1 MRLVSYRVDG
11 RPRSGVRIGE
21 RVFDLDHLGAA
32 DRPLMAL
39 LADGG
44 EALYALARKVGDADD
59 ASARAFADL
68 DLLPAVAEPGKII
81 CLGLNYVDHAREGNL
96 PIPEHPVVFLR
107 TTRSLAAAGQ
117 AVTVPRLSE
126 QLDYEAELAVVIGR
140 GGRDIAESDA
150 LSHVAGYALFNDIT
164 VRDYQW
170 RGPQWTIGKNFDGT
184 GILGPEIVTPDELPA
199 GGAGLRIQTRINGE
213 TLQDGN
219 TRDMIFDVAAT
230 IASLSETMTLDPGD
244 VIATGTPAG
253 VGAARKPPRWLR
265 AGDICEVEI
274 EGLGIQRT
282 VIAAA

>member
-21 RVFDLDHLGAA
+21 RVYDLDLLGAG
-32 DRPLMAL
+32 DRPLIDL
-39 LADGG
+39 LGDGV
-44 EALYALARKVGDADD
+44 EALEALASRAADADV
-59 ASARAFADL
+59 ASARAYADL
-68 DLLPAVAEPGKII
+68 DLLPAVAQPGKII

-117 AVTVPRLSE
+117 NVTVPRLSE
-126 QLDYEAELAVVIGR
+126 QLDYEGELAVVIGR

-184 GILGPEIVTPDELPA
+184 GILGPEIVTSDELPA
-199 GGAGLRIQTRINGE
+199 GGVGLRIQTRINGE

-230 IASLSETMTLDPGD
+230 IASLSETMTLDSGD

-274 EGLGIQRT
+274 EGIGIQRT
-282 VIAAA
+282 DIAGA

>member
-1 MRLVSYRVDG
+1 MRLVSYRIDG
-11 RPRSGVRIGE
+11 RSRSGVRIGE
-21 RVFDLDHLGAA
+21 RVYDLDDLGAG
-32 DRPLMAL
+32 DRSLIAL

-44 EALYALARKVGDADD
+44 EALGALARKADD
-59 ASARAFADL
+59 ADVTSARALAEL

-117 AVTVPRLSE
+117 KVTVPRLSE

-140 GGRDIAESDA
+140 GGKDIAESDA